1 MKRGRKKRDELKSLI
16 QKVEWDKPSL
26 NFTELVME
34 EVEAQEPVINP
45 DLKVLLKRN
54 GIENL
59 FPDFTH
65 SIITQVEA
73 HDFHTTYKPII
84 TKKAWFIIISMILIF
99 VLYLSFSE
107 QTSKSPGGGLTPYFI
122 NTGNL
127 LNIIL
132 TNVYY
137 IPALYLVT
145 FISIS
150 TLLIMDYLLRTKGQ
164 SHEAKSRA
172 SL

>member
-1 MKRGRKKRDELKSLI
+1 MKMARKKRDELKSLI
-16 QKVEWDKPSL
+16 QKVERDKPPL
-26 NFTELVME
+26 NFTDLVME
-34 EVEAQEPVINP
+34 EVEAQESVINP

-59 FPDFTH
+59 SPDFTH
-65 SIITQVEA
+65 RIMTQVEA
-73 HDFHTTYKPII
+73 RDFHTRDKPII
-84 TKKAWFIIISMILIF
+84 TKKAWLIIISAILVF

-107 QTSKSPGGGLTPYFI
+107 QTSKPPGGGLTPYFI
-122 NTGNL
+122 NIGNT

-132 TNVYY
+132 TNVYS

-164 SHEAKSRA
+164 GHEAKSRA